1 MNAPG
6 RIVVVG
12 ASLAGLRGIEALRRD
27 GYDGAIT
34 LVGAEPHLPYDRPPL
49 SKQVLAGSL
58 EPDQIA
64 LRREPIEDL
73 ALDLRLGRRAISL
86 DAKARE
92 IALDDGE
99 RVAWDGLLI
108 ASGATPRRLPGAP
121 ALEGIHVLR
130 TLDDALA
137 IRRAL
142 EKGPRVLVVGAG
154 FIGAEVA
161 ATCRAQGHPVT
172 VVEPLAAPMLRALGP
187 EISAVTAELH
197 RDHGVDLRCGVGV
210 EALEGAGR
218 VERAR
223 LADGSVIEADLVVI
237 GIGVTPEVSWL
248 EGSGLELRD
257 GVVCDATCATSLPGV
272 TAAGD
277 VARWPHP
284 LFGEEMRIEHWTHA
298 IEMGEAA
305 ARRLLATPEAAE
317 PFAPV
322 PYVWTD
328 QYDRKLQMAGHIRPD
343 DLMEIVQG
351 SLEERRFVAIFGREG
366 RLTGALA
373 MNRPAAV
380 IRLKQR
386 IARGDAFADVV
397 AGAQ

>member
-6 RIVVVG
+6 HIVVVG

-86 DAKARE
+86 DAQARE

-108 ASGATPRRLPGAP
+108 ASGATPRRLPGTP
-121 ALEGIHVLR
+121 TLEGIHVLR

-161 ATCRAQGHPVT
+161 ATCRTQGHPVT

-187 EISAVTAELH
+187 EIAAVTAELH

-284 LFGEEMRIEHWTHA
+284 LFGEELRIEHWTHA

-305 ARRLLATPEAAE
+305 ARRLLATPATAT

-343 DLMEIVQG
+343 DLMEIIQG

>member
-1 MNAPG
+1 VNAPG

-108 ASGATPRRLPGAP
+108 ASGATPRRLPGTP

-161 ATCRAQGHPVT
+161 ATCRTQGHPVT

-187 EISAVTAELH
+187 EIAAVTAELH

-277 VARWPHP
+277 VARWPHA

-305 ARRLLATPEAAE
+305 ARRLLAAPEAAE

-328 QYDRKLQMAGHIRPD
+328 QYDRKLQMAGRIRPD

-351 SLEERRFVAIFGREG
+351 SLKERRFVAVFGREG

-386 IARGDAFADVV
+386 IARGEAFADVV

>member
-1 MNAPG
+1 VNAPG
-6 RIVVVG
+6 HIVVVG

-49 SKQVLAGSL
+49 SKQVLAGTL

-73 ALDLRLGRRAISL
+73 ELDLRLGRRAVSL
-86 DAKARE
+86 DATARE
-92 IALDDGE
+92 IELDDGE
-99 RVAWDGLLI
+99 RIAWDGLLI
-108 ASGATPRRLPGAP
+108 ASGATPRRLPGTP
-121 ALEGIHVLR
+121 ALQGIRVLR

-161 ATCRAQGHPVT
+161 ATCRSQGHAVT

-187 EISAVTAELH
+187 EIAAVAADLH

-223 LADGSVIEADLVVI
+223 LSDGSVIETDLVVV
-237 GIGVTPEVSWL
+237 GIGVTPEVGWL

-257 GVVCDATCATSLPGV
+257 GVVCDATCATSVPGM

-328 QYDRKLQMAGHIRPD
+328 QYDRKLQMAGRIAQN
-343 DLMEIVQG
+343 DLMEIIQG
-351 SLEERRFVAIFGREG
+351 SLEERRFVAVFGRKG

-386 IARGDAFADVV
+386 IAGGAAFADVV

>member
-6 RIVVVG
+6 HIVVVG

-108 ASGATPRRLPGAP
+108 ASGATPRRLPGTP

-343 DLMEIVQG
+343 DLMEIIQG

>member
-6 RIVVVG
+6 HIVVVG

-86 DAKARE
+86 DAQARE

-108 ASGATPRRLPGAP
+108 ASGATPRRLPGTP
-121 ALEGIHVLR
+121 TLEGIHVLR

-187 EISAVTAELH
+187 EIAAVTAELH

-248 EGSGLELRD
+248 EGSGLELRN

-305 ARRLLATPEAAE
+305 ARRLLATPATAT

-343 DLMEIVQG
+343 DLMEIIQG

>member
-27 GYDGAIT
+27 GYDGDIT
-34 LVGAEPHLPYDRPPL
+34 LVGAESHLPYDRPPL
-49 SKQVLAGSL
+49 SKRVLAGAL

-73 ALDLRLGRRAISL
+73 ELDLRLGRRAVSL
-86 DAKARE
+86 DATARE
-92 IALDDGE
+92 IELDDGE
-99 RVAWDGLLI
+99 RIAWDGLLI
-108 ASGATPRRLPGAP
+108 ASGATPRRLPGTP
-121 ALEGIHVLR
+121 ALQGIHVLR
-130 TLDDALA
+130 TLDHALA

-161 ATCRAQGHPVT
+161 ATCRSQGHAVT

-187 EISAVTAELH
+187 EIAAVAADLH

-210 EALEGAGR
+210 DALEGAGR

-223 LADGSVIEADLVVI
+223 LSDGSVIEADLVVV
-237 GIGVTPEVSWL
+237 GIGVTPEVGWL

-257 GVVCDATCATSLPGV
+257 GVVCDATCATSVPGV

-328 QYDRKLQMAGHIRPD
+328 QYDRKLQMAGRIAQN
-343 DLMEIVQG
+343 DLMEIIQG
-351 SLEERRFVAIFGREG
+351 SLEERRFVAVFGREG

-386 IARGDAFADVV
+386 IAQGAAFADVV
-397 AGAQ
+397 AAAQ

>member
-6 RIVVVG
+6 HIVVVG

-86 DAKARE
+86 DAQARE

-108 ASGATPRRLPGAP
+108 ASGATPRRLPGTP
-121 ALEGIHVLR
+121 TLEGIHVLR

-305 ARRLLATPEAAE
+305 ARRLLATPATAT

-343 DLMEIVQG
+343 DLMEIIQG

>member
-108 ASGATPRRLPGAP
+108 ASGATPRRLPGTP

-137 IRRAL
+137 IRAAL
-142 EKGPRVLVVGAG
+142 QESPRVLVVGAG

-161 ATCRAQGHPVT
+161 ATCRTQGHPVT

-187 EISAVTAELH
+187 EIAAVTAELH

-210 EALEGAGR
+210 EALEGAAR

-305 ARRLLATPEAAE
+305 ARRLLAAPEAAE

-328 QYDRKLQMAGHIRPD
+328 QYDRKLQMAGRIRPD

>member
-1 MNAPG
+1 VNAPG
-6 RIVVVG
+6 HIVVVG
-12 ASLAGLRGIEALRRD
+12 ASLAGLRGIEALRRE

-34 LVGAEPHLPYDRPPL
+34 LVGAESHLPYDRPPL
-49 SKQVLAGSL
+49 SKQVLAGAL
-58 EPDQIA
+58 EPEQIA

-73 ALDLRLGRRAISL
+73 ALDLRLGRRAVSL
-86 DAKARE
+86 DATARE
-92 IALDDGE
+92 IELDDGE
-99 RVAWDGLLI
+99 RIAWDGLLI
-108 ASGATPRRLPGAP
+108 ASGATPRRLPGTP
-121 ALEGIHVLR
+121 ALQGIHVLR

-142 EKGPRVLVVGAG
+142 ETGPRVLVVGAG

-161 ATCRAQGHPVT
+161 ATCRSQGHAVT

-187 EISAVTAELH
+187 EIAAVAADLH

-223 LADGSVIEADLVVI
+223 LSDGSVIETDLVVV
-237 GIGVTPEVSWL
+237 GIGVTPEVGWL

-257 GVVCDATCATSLPGV
+257 GVVCDATCATSVPGV

-328 QYDRKLQMAGHIRPD
+328 QYDRKLQMAGRIAQK
-343 DLMEIVQG
+343 DLMEIIQG
-351 SLEERRFVAIFGREG
+351 SLEERRFVAVFGREG

-386 IARGDAFADVV
+386 IAQGAAFADVV

>member
-6 RIVVVG
+6 HIVVVG

-108 ASGATPRRLPGAP
+108 ASGATPRRLPGTP
-121 ALEGIHVLR
+121 TLEGIHVLR

-284 LFGEEMRIEHWTHA
+284 LFGEELRIEHWTHA

-305 ARRLLATPEAAE
+305 ARRLLATPATAT

-343 DLMEIVQG
+343 DLMEIIQG

>member
-1 MNAPG
+1 VNAPG
-6 RIVVVG
+6 HIVVVG

-86 DAKARE
+86 DAQARE

-108 ASGATPRRLPGAP
+108 ASGATPRRLPGTP
-121 ALEGIHVLR
+121 TLEGIHVLR

-284 LFGEEMRIEHWTHA
+284 LFGEELRIEHWTHA

-305 ARRLLATPEAAE
+305 ARRLLATPATAT

-343 DLMEIVQG
+343 DLMEIIQG

>member
-86 DAKARE
+86 DAQARE

-108 ASGATPRRLPGAP
+108 ASGATPRRLPGTP

-187 EISAVTAELH
+187 EIAAVTAELH

-305 ARRLLATPEAAE
+305 ARRLLATPETAT

-328 QYDRKLQMAGHIRPD
+328 QYDRKLQMAGHIRSD
-343 DLMEIVQG
+343 DLMEIIQG

-380 IRLKQR
+380 IGLKQR
-386 IARGDAFADVV
+386 IARGDAFADVA

>member
-1 MNAPG
+1 VNAPG

-187 EISAVTAELH
+187 EIAAVTAALH

-305 ARRLLATPEAAE
+305 ARRLLAAPEAAE

-343 DLMEIVQG
+343 DLMKIIQG

>member
-1 MNAPG
+1 VSAPG

-27 GYDGAIT
+27 GYGGAIT

-49 SKQVLAGSL
+49 SKQILAGSL
-58 EPDQIA
+58 EPEQIA

-73 ALDLRLGRRAISL
+73 ELDLRLGRRAVAL
-86 DAKARE
+86 DATARE

-99 RVAWDGLLI
+99 RVAFDGLLI
-108 ASGATPRRLPGAP
+108 ASGASARRLPGAP
-121 ALEGIHVLR
+121 PLEGVHVLR

-137 IRRAL
+137 IRAVL
-142 EKGPRVLVVGAG
+142 EQGPRVLVVGAG

-161 ATCRAQGHPVT
+161 ATCRGRGLEVT

-187 EISAVTAELH
+187 QVGALAAALH
-197 RDHGVDLRCGVGV
+197 RDHGVDLRCGASVQ
-210 EALEGAGR
+210 ALEGARR

-223 LADGSVIEADLVVI
+223 LADGSAVEADLVVV
-237 GIGVTPEVSWL
+237 GIGVTPETGWL

-257 GVVCDATCATSLPGV
+257 GVVCDAGCATSLPGV

-277 VARWPHP
+277 VARWPHA
-284 LFGEEMRIEHWTHA
+284 LFGEELRIEHWTHA

-305 ARRLLATPEAAE
+305 ARRLLAAPKAAE

-328 QYDRKLQMAGHIRPD
+328 QYDRKLQIAGRIRQG
-343 DLMEIVQG
+343 DLMEIIQG
-351 SLEERRFVAIFGREG
+351 SLEERRFVAVFGRQG

-386 IARGDAFADVV
+386 IARGDSFAEVV
-397 AGAQ
+397 ADAQ

>member
-1 MNAPG
+1 VNAPG

-86 DAKARE
+86 DAQARE

-108 ASGATPRRLPGAP
+108 ASGATPRRLPGTP

-187 EISAVTAELH
+187 EIAAVTAELH

-305 ARRLLATPEAAE
+305 ARRLLATPETAT

-328 QYDRKLQMAGHIRPD
+328 QYDRKLQMAGHIRSD
-343 DLMEIVQG
+343 DLMEIIQG

-380 IRLKQR
+380 IGLKQR
-386 IARGDAFADVV
+386 IARGDAFADVA

>member
-1 MNAPG
+1 VNAPG
-6 RIVVVG
+6 HIVVVG

-34 LVGAEPHLPYDRPPL
+34 LVGAESHLPYDRPPL

-73 ALDLRLGRRAISL
+73 ELDLRLGRRAVSL
-86 DAKARE
+86 DATARE
-92 IALDDGE
+92 IELDDGE
-99 RVAWDGLLI
+99 RIAWDGLLI
-108 ASGATPRRLPGAP
+108 ASGATPRRLPGTP
-121 ALEGIHVLR
+121 ELEGIHVLR

-137 IRRAL
+137 IRGAL
-142 EKGPRVLVVGAG
+142 EQGPRVLVVGAG

-161 ATCRAQGHPVT
+161 ATCRNQGHDVT

-187 EISAVTAELH
+187 EIAAVAAGLH
-197 RDHGVDLRCGVGV
+197 RDYGVDLRCGVGV

-223 LADGSVIEADLVVI
+223 LSDGSVVEADLVVV
-237 GIGVTPEVSWL
+237 GIGVSPEVGWL
-248 EGSGLELRD
+248 EGSGVELRD
-257 GVVCDATCATSLPGV
+257 GVVCDATCATSVPGV

-305 ARRLLATPEAAE
+305 ARRLLAAPEAAE

-328 QYDRKLQMAGHIRPD
+328 QYDRKLQIAGHIAPD
-343 DLMEIVQG
+343 DLMEIIQG
-351 SLEERRFVAIFGREG
+351 SLEELRFVAVFGREG

-397 AGAQ
+397 ADAQ